1 MSPDPPAH
9 RLTARRTD
17 GDPEHS
23 TKANSREMMK
33 EMMDPFC
40 LTNVTVRARE
50 RFQRSH

>member
-23 TKANSREMMK
+23 TEANSG

-50 RFQRSH
+50 GFQRSH